1 MLRWQTSDIRELDAL
16 YRSDRGAIYALWHGR
31 MFFPMYAARHLGIC
45 VLVSEHQD
53 GELIATVLR
62 RFGCNVVRGSTTHGG
77 LAALLQMIRGWRP
90 GVRYAITPDGPRGP
104 RETVQP
110 GVVHLARRLGLPIV
124 PITGAASRC
133 FTFKS
138 WDRLMLP
145 WPFSRAAFYRGGAPR
160 GSRRSFARNP
170 LRCGLRT
177 PAPSSRCKPPGRTGL
192 LCPWLMVNAAY
203 CAYVAATTAATFA
216 LTPGLLVGAALD
228 RWGLRERFFGPPPRV
243 VPTGGVVWLHAA
255 SVGEVRAIAPL
266 VGPAG

>member
-1 MLRWQTSDIRELDAL
+1 MSHNRQELTENTGQNPSFGTSHPSRYGRKVTTGMGNRLKRIWPRVAGWALWPLLRTLGRMLRWQTSDIRELDAL

-145 WPFSRAAFYRGGAPR
+145 WPFSRAAFIAGEPLEVPAEASPETL
-160 GSRRSFARNP
+160 SAVASELQRR
-170 LRCGLRT
+170 
-177 PAPSSRCKPPGRTGL
+177 L
-192 LCPWLMVNAAY
+192 L
-203 CAYVAATTAATFA
+203 
-216 LTPGLLVGAALD
+216 
-228 RWGLRERFFGPPPRV
+228 
-243 VPTGGVVWLHAA
+243 AA
-255 SVGEVRAIAPL
+255 SRQAERVCCAP
-266 VGPAG
+266 GSW